1 MSAWKRLAPTLTFAV
16 VALTASLALAQDD
29 EPTFGPGGSAED
41 SSESDDGD
49 TDSGD
54 SDEPDAAEP
63 VSADAPEPA
72 SAPAPAEESKASD
85 DAAIADKAPA
95 KAPTLYRLN
104 GYIQP
109 QFDFRYRPS
118 AFPRDRTNYGASATR
133 MGLILSGEPLDKWSY
148 TFHLVISAGQLN
160 TVSGVEV
167 IDRDGDGVAD
177 GINAVQQSNPGIF
190 IERAVIDYQA
200 VDSVRVRLGQ
210 MRIPFTIQNQS
221 PNFSLLF
228 PGRSGPN
235 QFFLSGTDLGGL
247 VTYAH
252 SHFQVSGGVFNGTG
266 ADNTT
271 ASVRG
276 LLYAL
281 RFDVNPL
288 GEFPFSGVVNS
299 SQPLRVGFG
308 AGLLY
313 FPSEQFEA
321 SGFEG
326 INVRDLRASVSARIK
341 LGGLYAQAEILR
353 RQRTDN
359 LSSRPV
365 IATGGYAQGS
375 YYIPIR
381 DNALGLS
388 PIARAGLT
396 VEDQSFEPR
405 TSVLTEAGAAFYWH
419 RGQQASDT
427 IKLIVQYF
435 GEQRITEDE
444 DAYGLTT
451 QLQLQF

>member
-1 MSAWKRLAPTLTFAV
+1 MSKLATALLAIALVTNSAPSAW
-16 VALTASLALAQDD
+16 AQDE
-29 EPTFGPGGSAED
+29 EPTFGPDSGSDPQA
-41 SSESDDGD
+41 DDGD
-49 TDSGD
+49 DDDDDDVDDEGAAADQPEPKDDGD
-54 SDEPDAAEP
+54 SSSGTETGPA
-63 VSADAPEPA
+63 ADATITDATEP
-72 SAPAPAEESKASD
+72 SRELFR
-85 DAAIADKAPA
+85 I
-95 KAPTLYRLN
+95 N

-133 MGLILSGEPLDKWSY
+133 TGLIMTGEPLAKWSY
-148 TFHLVISAGQLN
+148 TFHVVMSAGLLN
-160 TVSGVEV
+160 NVGSIEV
-167 IDRDGDGVAD
+167 IDRDGDGTPEDVAERR
-177 GINAVQQSNPGIF
+177 QSNPGIF
-190 IERAVIDYQA
+190 IERAVVDYRPM
-200 VDSVRVRLGQ
+200 DSMRVRLGQ

-247 VTYAH
+247 VTY
-252 SHFQVSGGVFNGTG
+252 SHPLFQASAGVFNGTG

-288 GEFPFSGVVNS
+288 GDFPFSGVVNRS
-299 SQPLRVGFG
+299 GPLRVGLG

-326 INVRDLRASVSARIK
+326 INVRDLRASLSARVK
-341 LGGLYAQAEILR
+341 VGGLYAQAELLR

-375 YYIPIR
+375 YYI
-381 DNALGLS
+381 ALKTDVFGLS
-388 PIARAGLT
+388 PIARAGMT

-405 TSVLTEAGAAFYWH
+405 TSILTEAGAAFYWH
-419 RGQQASDT
+419 RGSAANDT

-435 GEQRITEDE
+435 GEQRITEGE